1 MENPVDVMHAPASY
15 YFVLN
20 SSGNE
25 EALPTDSDYELF
37 DLGLSKLIM
46 ATTESEKTVHFLRHM
61 DTIQRLEWADY
72 EPASDKG
79 NFRYYPKGALVY
91 QLLVDWCEQ
100 IAVNAFR
107 ALPLRTPF
115 LYLSN
120 SQAVKDHIGMF
131 EKNVYSVNGSQDHEE
146 FVLRFNDD
154 LGLFA
159 VMKDSQL
166 TYRHLPIRM
175 YEHTPSFRYI
185 QSGALAG
192 ISKGRYFSL
201 TDIHSFCEDTKQGLV
216 EYEKIHKILMKVA
229 KSVGIDLA
237 IHFKVTRGFYPIAK
251 VMMVSMLSGREK
263 MLVEMIPGQRQYW
276 AMKHIACTDHPQRLF
291 HVQFDLDNSERFGIR
306 YTASDGSRKNC
317 VIIHTSL
324 GTPERWMVIAIEDA
338 LKKDPPTLPLWLSPT
353 QVRIIPVSEEKHVDF
368 CVGVA
373 RELKQR
379 RIRVDVD
386 ERNEKMG
393 WRIRAAE
400 REWIP
405 YIVVCGD
412 KEQEGALLSVRV
424 RGGEQ
429 VQMSVSELA
438 DLIHSQTSEM
448 PFRSLPG
455 ILVSKRPVFR
465 GRD

>member
-1 MENPVDVMHAPASY
+1 MENPVDVMHAPASCF
-15 YFVLN
+15 FVLN
-20 SSGNE
+20 SLGVE
-25 EALPTDSDYELF
+25 EALPADGNYEQFDSG
-37 DLGLSKLIM
+37 LGKLIM
-46 ATTESEKTVHFLRHM
+46 ATVGSDKSVHFARHM
-61 DTIQRLEWADY
+61 NIIRRLEWADN
-72 EPASDKG
+72 ETASDKG
-79 NFRYYPKGALVY
+79 HFRYYPNGALVY
-91 QLLVDWCEQ
+91 QLLVEWCEQ
-100 IAVNAFR
+100 VAVDAFG
-107 ALPLRTPF
+107 ALPIRTPF
-115 LYLSN
+115 LYLSD
-120 SQAVKDHIGMF
+120 SQAVKGQIGMF
-131 EKNVYSVNGSQDHEE
+131 EKNVYPVYGGQNHDE

-166 TYRHLPIRM
+166 THRHLPIRI

-185 QSGALAG
+185 QSGTLAG

-201 TDIHSFCEDTKQGLV
+201 TDVHSFCGDIEQGFV
-216 EYEKIHKILMKVA
+216 EYVEIQKILKKVA
-229 KSVGIDLA
+229 KGVGIDLT
-237 IHFKVTRGFYPIAK
+237 IHFKVTRDFYPTAK
-251 VMMVSMLSGREK
+251 TTMVAMLSGQEK

-291 HVQFDLDNSERFGIR
+291 HIQFDLDNSERFDIK
-306 YTASDGSRKNC
+306 YVASDGSRKNC
-317 VIIHTSL
+317 VIIHTAL
-324 GTPERWMVIAIEDA
+324 GTPERWMVIAVEDA

-386 ERNEKMG
+386 ERSEKMG

-412 KEQEGALLSVRV
+412 KEQEGAPLSVRV
-424 RGGEQ
+424 RGGKQ
-429 VQMSVSELA
+429 IQTNVSDLA
-438 DLIHSQTSEM
+438 DLIHRQTSEM

-455 ILVSKRPVFR
+455 MLVSKRPVFR